1 MKPNNIDLIYGF
13 IKENSEKLLINQVNQ
28 EIGCFYEAVI
38 RRLSKKFDTQLL
50 YNSDLIYDDNND
62 LFGGKKVF
70 IHQTN
75 SSKQI
80 EEISNTSSHN
90 IIFTDYKNYKKFSR
104 RFVTVNGYEFEKDM
118 KYYFE
123 TFLKINNN
131 DLLNYCLSFPHLI
144 FSEISKYKVNNINFT
159 FDYILNEEKNFILNI
174 RKDIFKLKTSNIDV
188 KQLLH
193 KLKTE
198 VRYKKF
204 SFLTY

>member
-1 MKPNNIDLIYGF
+1 MIKNNIDLIYKF
-13 IKENSEKLLINQVNQ
+13 VRQDNKKLLINQVNQ

-38 RRLSKKFDTQLL
+38 RILSKKFNIQLL
-50 YNSDLIYDDNND
+50 DNSDLVYDDNND
-62 LFGGKKVF
+62 LFGGKKIY

-75 SSKQI
+75 SSKHI
-80 EEISNTSSHN
+80 EKISKINSHN
-90 IIFTDYKNYKKFSR
+90 IIFTDYKNYKKFLKK
-104 RFVTVNGYEFEKDM
+104 FVPVNGYEYEKDI

-131 DLLNYCLSFPHLI
+131 DLLNYCLTFPHLI
-144 FSEISKYKVNNINFT
+144 FSEISKYKVNNINYSA
-159 FDYILNEEKNFILNI
+159 DYILNGEKNFILNI
-174 RKDIFKLKTSNIDV
+174 RKDIFKLKNSNIDL

-198 VRYKKF
+198 VKYKKF